1 MQIKRLAIVVAVLLL
16 CGTNGFTAEPH
27 ASSPANSQPRIV
39 REPIEWLDM
48 WIPDSTVDKLPRVL
62 LVGDSIVKGYY
73 GEVQERLKG
82 KAYVARLATSKFLA
96 DPAYLGEISLILSE
110 NHFDVI
116 HFNNGLHGWD
126 YTEEE
131 YRRGFPVLL
140 DLLKKESHGAKLIW
154 ATTTPVRQGPH
165 AQEISPRTERVRARN
180 KIAAEFVAKENI
192 PVDDL
197 FSLVEKHAEYFSG
210 DGVHFAGPGVTAEA
224 AQVSAS
230 ILRELK

>member
-1 MQIKRLAIVVAVLLL
+1 M
-16 CGTNGFTAEPH
+16 
-27 ASSPANSQPRIV
+27 
-39 REPIEWLDM
+39 
-48 WIPDSTVDKLPRVL
+48 L

-82 KAYVARLATSKFLA
+82 HAYVARLATSKCLA
-96 DPAYLGEISLILSE
+96 DPAYLGEVSLILSE

-154 ATTTPVRQGPH
+154 ATTTPVGK
-165 AQEISPRTERVRARN
+165 APRPKKSARATGAVRARN

-210 DGVHFAGPGVTAEA
+210 DGVHFA
-224 AQVSAS
+224 AQA
-230 ILRELK
+230 